1 MATESRLT
9 EATLNRLKA
18 RASEL
23 MAQASGIARQ
33 KTEAYTRFSTN
44 EYASMWL
51 HAWHAALLEE
61 QVADAKNAIKETIL
75 KPVQV
80 KGLHTQED
88 LVETA
93 TVWIAEL
100 VGWDEVKGCYV
111 VVPGTSCG
119 GPRKGKPE
127 EIVFMRVAKDGV
139 DRKTVAAIRDEENK
153 IWIDSDVLEH
163 GHIEE
168 EE

>member
-9 EATLNRLKA
+9 EATLNRLEA

-23 MAQASGIARQ
+23 M
-33 KTEAYTRFSTN
+33 TRVRVITYKATGDHTKLSN
-44 EYASMWL
+44 VNYASIWL
-51 HAWHAALLEE
+51 QAWHATLLEE
-61 QVADAKNAIKETIL
+61 HIADTKDSEEETIL
-75 KPVQV
+75 DPLQV
-80 KGLHTQED
+80 RQLYSQED
-88 LVETA
+88 LIETA
-93 TVWIAEL
+93 TAWVAEL

-111 VVPGTSCG
+111 VVPGTSRG

-153 IWIDSDVLEH
+153 IWIDSSLLEH
-163 GHIEE
+163 DPITEE
-168 EE
+168 E